1 MSSSEESI
9 MQKLFSVALVATV
22 AIAQEAPEER
32 KFSHIVKMV
41 HDQISRA
48 GSAWDS
54 KTVNKKLQNYAC
66 HCFPGNNRVAGGA
79 GPAQD
84 GIDSLCKK
92 LARCHKCISDD
103 YGISAFNAEWDAD
116 VGKYRWSADL
126 NGDITCAA
134 NDDQFKRDLCEC
146 DAAFATAMGAQ
157 HFWDDAAWSN
167 AMWGNRKNTGYTLN
181 YETTCVG
188 PQGAESQECCG
199 TYPDR
204 QPFQSLSHECCMD
217 GSVATIGSC

>member
-1 MSSSEESI
+1 

-22 AIAQEAPEER
+22 AVAQNAPEER

-54 KTVNKKLQNYAC
+54 KTVSKRLQNYAC

-84 GIDSLCKK
+84 GIDNLCKK
-92 LARCHKCISDD
+92 LSRCHKCIEGD

-116 VGKYRWSADL
+116 LGKYRWSADL

-134 NDDQFKRDLCEC
+134 NTEQFKRDLCEC

-157 HFWDDAAWSN
+157 WVDAEWDN
-167 AMWGNRKNTGYTLN
+167 GMWGNRKNTGYTMDYDN
-181 YETTCVG
+181 VCVG
-188 PQGAESQECCG
+188 SQGQTQTECCG
-199 TYPDR
+199 AYPDR
-204 QPFQSLSHECCMD
+204 QPFQALSHECCAD
-217 GSVATIGSC
+217 GSVATVGSC